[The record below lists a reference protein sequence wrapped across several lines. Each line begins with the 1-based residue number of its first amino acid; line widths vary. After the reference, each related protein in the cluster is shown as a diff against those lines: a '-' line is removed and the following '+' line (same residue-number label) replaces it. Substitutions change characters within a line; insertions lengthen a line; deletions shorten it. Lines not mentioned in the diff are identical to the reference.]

1 MAVELGFESL
11 QTIRNMEIRRDF
23 RDVETYLYRLLEI
36 AKAFDQYEDG
46 RWVHLKNREDFS
58 KVYAL
63 ENPARREFENLY
75 ADGRTIAGFMRS
87 RLREFNS
94 AQSYP
99 TFSSFV
105 DSFETT
111 WVNEIDEQRA
121 RIELVKSISEKLEY
135 RSPWSVRQMIE
146 VFEDQLHLLAAVRA
160 TLEILKKTPLYRTD
174 KGDHVMDSEKSHAG
188 VTIGVVN
195 AERLY
200 VQSTDNSTNLKAESS
215 EVFKQ
220 LRRLLDSIAENSEN
234 EKLSKDI
241 QAMES
246 TVGTPTFTQHYKNF
260 IQNASNHVTVFT
272 PIFPALA
279 QLLS

>member
-1 MAVELGFESL
+1 
-11 QTIRNMEIRRDF
+11 MEIRRDF

-36 AKAFDQYEDG
+36 AKAFDEYEDS

-58 KVYAL
+58 KVYSL

-75 ADGRTIAGFMRS
+75 AEGRSIAGFMRS

-94 AQSYP
+94 AQNYP

-111 WVNEIDEQRA
+111 WVSEIYEQRT
-121 RIELVKSISEKLEY
+121 RIELVKSISEKLES

-146 VFEDQLHLLAAVRA
+146 VFEDQLNLLTAVRS
-160 TLEILKKTPLYRTD
+160 TLDILKRTPLYRTD
-174 KGDHVMDSEKSHAG
+174 KGEHVMEPEKIHAG
-188 VTIGVVN
+188 VSIGVIN

-200 VQSTDNSTNLKAESS
+200 LQSTDNSTNIKTESS

-220 LRRLLDSIAENSEN
+220 LNHLLNTIAESGAKQ
-234 EKLSKDI
+234 KLSKDV

-246 TVGTPTFTQHYKNF
+246 TIGTPTFTQHYKNF
-260 IQNASNHVTVFT
+260 IQNASNHITVFT